1 MLYNFSIVGIMT
13 NRIVLDSHSKGSF
26 GNIFKDSQLNIY
38 KVTIINENGSLAVSN
53 INEILFFNKLLIIKK
68 SIKKEEELSIMIDMK
83 ELIIYDIDSYK
94 SLINE
99 NIFMQSIDTKHYNL
113 AKLEKNF
120 IFTNKEAEYKYRN
133 LLIDRVDKYL
143 LFSKLPFYQ
152 LNLSKF
158 IEKYHIYALN
168 NFDTIAKKLIKS
180 LLFLHQNGFIH
191 GDLKSAN
198 ILINNVDNLCLTD
211 FGAIKMANLDI
222 YHLSCTISSRCPEEL
237 YYEYSDIKQAFIN
250 SGFKSDIWSLGLI
263 FSEIILGYNPAL
275 KLYQKLDKSGM
286 SSKVIEINML
296 NYYKSIKYINI
307 SELAKNNPLIKAHLS
322 ESLIKKIEIIEK
334 MLMVETN
341 ERISS
346 LEEVYEKFFDD
357 KFEYNFKI
365 KFDYDY
371 IKLEKEDSFESFYEI
386 RKKYYYDIIDVCDF
400 FHFLYICPLVID
412 VMDRLLIKLVKRL
425 NDKTLKLNEAD
436 LKIIMSAITLIVSG
450 IHNQKHP
457 PYNQI
462 LSAFNINNDMIIV
475 GIINQNLMDIL
486 HLLDFDI
493 IRPFNIF
500 FCSHY
505 LEKKICKCSDG
516 KNFVENDKM
525 SSFLIH
531 DNTEKTELKNI
542 LIEIIENN
550 IFGIS
555 PENYYNKLTININ
568 SL

>member
-13 NRIVLDSHSKGSF
+13 NRIILDSHSKGSF

-38 KVTIINENGSLAVSN
+38 KVTVMNENGFLAVSN

-68 SIKKEEELSIMIDMK
+68 SIEKEEHEKNMNDLK

-94 SLINE
+94 SLIDE
-99 NIFMQSIDTKHYNL
+99 NIFMQSIDTKHYNY

-120 IFTNKEAEYKYRN
+120 IFTNKEAELKYRN
-133 LLIDRVDKYL
+133 LLISRVDKYL
-143 LFSKLPFYQ
+143 LFSKLPLYQ

-180 LLFLHQNGFIH
+180 LLFFHHNGFLH

-198 ILINNVDNLCLTD
+198 ILINNIDNICLTD

-222 YHLSCTISSRCPEEL
+222 YHLSCTITSRCPEEL
-237 YYEYSDIKQAFIN
+237 DYEYSERKQVFIN
-250 SGFKSDIWSLGLI
+250 SGFKPDIWSLGLI
-263 FSEIILGYNPAL
+263 LSEIILGYNPSL
-275 KLYQKLDKSGM
+275 KLYQQLNKSSM
-286 SSKVIEINML
+286 SSNVIEINML

-307 SELAKNNPLIKAHLS
+307 FELAKNNPLIDEYLN

-334 MLMVETN
+334 MLMVEPN

-357 KFEYNFKI
+357 KFEYNFEI
-365 KFDYDY
+365 KFDYEY
-371 IKLEKEDSFESFYEI
+371 IKLEKEDNFEFLFNI
-386 RKKYYYDIIDVCDF
+386 RKIYYLDIIDVCDY

-412 VMDRLLIKLVKRL
+412 VMDRLLIKLEKRL
-425 NDKTLKLNEAD
+425 NNKTLKLND
-436 LKIIMSAITLIVSG
+436 VDIKLIMSSIILIISG

-457 PYNQI
+457 PYSKI
-462 LSAFNINNDMIIV
+462 LSAFKINNDIINI

-486 HLLDFDI
+486 HLLDFDL

-516 KNFVENDKM
+516 KKLIENDKI

-531 DNTEKTELKNI
+531 DNTEKIKLKNI
-542 LIEIIENN
+542 LIEIIKNN
-550 IFGIS
+550 NFGIS
-555 PENYYNKLTININ
+555 PEYYYKKLQ
-568 SL
+568 

>member
-1 MLYNFSIVGIMT
+1 MT
-13 NRIVLDSHSKGSF
+13 NRIILDSHSKGSF

-38 KVTIINENGSLAVSN
+38 KVTVINENGFLAVSN

-68 SIKKEEELSIMIDMK
+68 SIEKEEQLNKMNQQK

-94 SLINE
+94 SLIDE

-120 IFTNKEAEYKYRN
+120 IFTNKEAELKYRN
-133 LLIDRVDKYL
+133 LLFSRVDKYL
-143 LFSKLPFYQ
+143 LFSKLPLYQ

-158 IEKYHIYALN
+158 IEKNHIYALN

-180 LLFLHQNGFIH
+180 LLFLHHNGFIH

-198 ILINNVDNLCLTD
+198 ILINNIDDICLTD

-237 YYEYSDIKQAFIN
+237 DYEYSDRKQVFIN
-250 SGFKSDIWSLGLI
+250 SGFKCDIWSLGLI
-263 FSEIILGYNPAL
+263 LSEIILGYNPSL
-275 KLYQKLDKSGM
+275 KLYQQFNKSGM

-307 SELAKNNPLIKAHLS
+307 SELAKNNPSIKEYLN
-322 ESLIKKIEIIEK
+322 ECLIKKIEIIEK
-334 MLMVETN
+334 MLMVEPN

-346 LEEVYEKFFDD
+346 LEEVYEKLFED
-357 KFEYNFKI
+357 KFKYNFFS
-365 KFDYDY
+365 KFDYEY
-371 IKLEKEDSFESFYEI
+371 IKLDKENNLEPLYKI
-386 RKKYYYDIIDVCDF
+386 RKKYYFDIIDVCDY

-412 VMDRLLIKLVKRL
+412 IMDRLLIKLVKKS
-425 NDKTLKLNEAD
+425 NDEIHKLIEVD
-436 LKIIMSAITLIVSG
+436 IKIIISTITLIVAG

-457 PYNQI
+457 PYSQI
-462 LSAFNINNDMIIV
+462 LCAFNINNDIINI
-475 GIINQNLMDIL
+475 GIINDNLIDIL
-486 HLLDFDI
+486 HLLDFDL

-505 LEKKICKCSDG
+505 LEKKICKCTDEENII
-516 KNFVENDKM
+516 KNDKI

-531 DNTEKTELKNI
+531 DNIEKITLKYI

-555 PENYYNKLTININ
+555 PEYYYNKLTLNIN